1 MSFVVISWNQERRNH
16 SSQLLCQVSIL
27 LSSVFRCTF
36 SWILGEEE
44 WEMFNFQCTLL
55 STAWFSNTRYRRV
68 CRKWLRFPGM
78 TGTKSWLFQS
88 VLIPWWSTCIYS
100 ETKMGVLAASSSSCL
115 PQWSL
120 FVLPELLVFLG
131 PEPQWAPNHHSGK
144 YQLMCW
150 LQILPLE
157 QALPKTMLGFSK
169 MHSSVSGW
177 ISGVSLIAVG
187 WQVPDVILVFPWLS
201 SSIVALALLLYDSW
215 IQTIQLYCIYFMR
228 SWISLSYFW
237 LAITFFHGK
246 IMHVIFS

>member
-1 MSFVVISWNQERRNH
+1 MWNGYRVNACKTPETFSNLLVSQDSGKGNSFLQVSSLYHCFFIIEDFLSFVAISWNQERRNH

-44 WEMFNFQCTLL
+44 WEMFNFQCSLL

-88 VLIPWWSTCIYS
+88 VLNTMVIYLHLFWNQN
-100 ETKMGVLAASSSSCL
+100 GGIAASSSSCL
-115 PQWSL
+115 LQWSL

-157 QALPKTMLGFSK
+157 QALPKTMLAFPRCTAQF
-169 MHSSVSGW
+169 
-177 ISGVSLIAVG
+177 L
-187 WQVPDVILVFPWLS
+187 DELVEF
-201 SSIVALALLLYDSW
+201 LLL
-215 IQTIQLYCIYFMR
+215 Q
-228 SWISLSYFW
+228 
-237 LAITFFHGK
+237 
-246 IMHVIFS
+246 